1 MLTNQYEQGRTFMG
15 RLDYKT
21 DLLEEI
27 NKICI
32 KENIKTGFINIIGA
46 VSSLKTGFF
55 DQEKK
60 QYIHTVHQSQ
70 TPLEISSCMGNVSLK
85 NGKPF
90 CHIHIVAS
98 DRKGLCYG
106 GHLMDETTVYAA
118 EYIIQETIGEELVR
132 ELDEE
137 TKLPLWK

>member
-1 MLTNQYEQGRTFMG
+1 MLINQYEQGRTYMG
-15 RLDYKT
+15 RLDYKS
-21 DLLEEI
+21 DMLEEI

-32 KENIKTGFINIIGA
+32 KENIKTGYINIIGA

-60 QYIHTVHQSQ
+60 EYIYTVHKSQ

-85 NGKPF
+85 NDKPF
-90 CHIHIVAS
+90 CHIHIVTS
-98 DRKGLCYG
+98 DRNGNCFG
-106 GHLMDETTVYAA
+106 GHLMDETYVYAA
-118 EYIIQETIGEELVR
+118 EFVIQEVIGEELIR
-132 ELDEE
+132 NIDDT